1 MFDAIMRG
9 SASPRYTYPHDCP
22 IKSFVDEVAKD
33 AANEIFR
40 IRQSVKNVLK
50 IARILLS
57 SAKKF
62 KSKRGN
68 GKPLEAKGSRGIC
81 GVLR

>member
-33 AANEIFR
+33 AANEVFG
-40 IRQSVKNVLK
+40 IRQSVKDVLDT
-50 IARILLS
+50 
-57 SAKKF
+57 
-62 KSKRGN
+62 
-68 GKPLEAKGSRGIC
+68 GI
-81 GVLR
+81 